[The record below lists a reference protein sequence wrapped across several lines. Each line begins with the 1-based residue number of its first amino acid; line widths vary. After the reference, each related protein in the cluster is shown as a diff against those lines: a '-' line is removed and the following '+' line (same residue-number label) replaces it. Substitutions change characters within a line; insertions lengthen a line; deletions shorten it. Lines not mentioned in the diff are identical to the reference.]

1 MSLESL
7 KVSCDGKRKHLPWSV
22 SSSGFAT
29 AQERN
34 YPTILCKRYAKA
46 AKRFLLPKEE
56 KVVEDKSFKVHL
68 ETQPRR
74 GMQEII
80 PEFKAVEVFSRCSL
94 EEIKVAERSIKDRK
108 AHLVFR
114 GLDLAEGHRVL
125 SLDV

>member
-1 MSLESL
+1 MSKFVVGSYLLGGFGSCFPMSLESL
-7 KVSCDGKRKHLPWSV
+7 RVSCDGKHKHLPWSV

-34 YPTILCKRYAKA
+34 YPTILCKRYAKT

-68 ETQPRR
+68 EAQPRR

-80 PEFKAVEVFSRCSL
+80 PEFKAV
-94 EEIKVAERSIKDRK
+94 
-108 AHLVFR
+108 
-114 GLDLAEGHRVL
+114 
-125 SLDV
+125 